1 MSLLSMAIACTLNDP
16 TVWMLAA
23 GLGGLL
29 TGQVM
34 NSKGLSVLQDIFSG
48 GVGALAGVA
57 IAGPILRMARHGTD
71 ARAINYPAMVV
82 IASIVLWLES

>member
-1 MSLLSMAIACTLNDP
+1 MSLLSMAVAFTLNDP

-48 GVGALAGVA
+48 GVGARAGVS
-57 IAGPILRMARHGTD
+57 IAGPHPAYGASRHGRARHQLPRHGGHRLHRPL
-71 ARAINYPAMVV
+71 A
-82 IASIVLWLES
+82 

>member
-1 MSLLSMAIACTLNDP
+1 MSLLSMAVAFTLNDP

-48 GVGALAGVA
+48 GVGALAGVS